1 MPKKPVKDVFGLWQI
16 EFLGKADFR
25 GKYEIPYVHG
35 TSQIPETLVP
45 FSRCKKETDCSQKA
59 VHFYE
64 YDENFV
70 SELESKRRFTKLL
83 ETFRK
88 YKCVI
93 LPDFSVY
100 RDLPFAVQIN
110 QVYKSR
116 TAGAFLEYNGIKVIP
131 NIRWGDER
139 SYEFAFEGVEQWG
152 IVAVGVQGA
161 YRDKE
166 NAYFFDKGF
175 LKMLDMIDPET
186 VLCYGKLSAEMEFEA
201 ARRGINIKTYQTEIS
216 KRLIKSTAKKVN
228 PTLL

>member
-1 MPKKPVKDVFGLWQI
+1 MPRKPVKDVFGLWQI
-16 EFLGKADFR
+16 DFLGGAGFR

-35 TSQIPETLVP
+35 TSQIPESLVP
-45 FSRCKKETDCSQKA
+45 FSKCKNETDCADKA

-64 YDENFV
+64 YDEKFAF
-70 SELESKRRFTKLL
+70 ELESEDRFTKLL
-83 ETFRK
+83 EMLRK

-100 RDLPFAVQIN
+100 RDLPLAVQIN

-116 TAGAFLEYNGIKVIP
+116 AAGAFLEHNGIKVIP

-152 IVAVGVQGA
+152 IVSVGVQGA

-166 NAYFFDKGF
+166 NAYFFEKGF
-175 LKMLDMIDPET
+175 LKMLDVIDPET
-186 VLCYGKLSAEMEFEA
+186 VLCYGKVSREMEFEA
-201 ARRGINIKTYQTEIS
+201 EQRKIRIKTYPTEIS
-216 KRLIKSTAKKVN
+216 RRIKVDEKKQ
-228 PTLL
+228 TELF